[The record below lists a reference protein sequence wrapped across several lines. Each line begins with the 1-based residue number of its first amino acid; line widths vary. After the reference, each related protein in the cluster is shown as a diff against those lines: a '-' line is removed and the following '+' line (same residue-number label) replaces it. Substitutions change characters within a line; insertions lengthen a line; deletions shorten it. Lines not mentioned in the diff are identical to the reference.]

1 MRGEIGDSHW
11 LLVNVPREVGGRQG
25 HLLISD
31 QGMVD
36 PHTKV
41 EKSKGT
47 SYLGTQTKEEPK
59 HKKSKL
65 AIVLL
70 AISKFYWKILS
81 KP

>member
-11 LLVNVPREVGGRQG
+11 LLVDVPREVGGRQG

-47 SYLGTQTKEEPK
+47 G
-59 HKKSKL
+59 
-65 AIVLL
+65 VDLL
-70 AISKFYWKILS
+70 RSVWFIMV
-81 KP
+81 

>member
-11 LLVNVPREVGGRQG
+11 LLVDVPREVGGRQG

-31 QGMVD
+31 QGMAD

-47 SYLGTQTKEEPK
+47 IYLGTQTKEKPK

-70 AISKFYWKILS
+70 AISKFY
-81 KP
+81 

>member
-11 LLVNVPREVGGRQG
+11 LLVDVPREVGGRQG

-41 EKSKGT
+41 VKS
-47 SYLGTQTKEEPK
+47 TQF
-59 HKKSKL
+59 
-65 AIVLL
+65 I
-70 AISKFYWKILS
+70 
-81 KP
+81 

>member
-11 LLVNVPREVGGRQG
+11 LLVDVPREVGGRQG

-36 PHTKV
+36 PHTRV

-47 SYLGTQTKEEPK
+47 IYLGTQTKE
-59 HKKSKL
+59 SKL
-65 AIVLL
+65 VIVLL
-70 AISKFYWKILS
+70 AISKFY
-81 KP
+81 